1 MNKKENKAMLK
12 AILQNSAP
20 QRVVRHFEVDSDN
33 YDIEFKN
40 HLDLADC
47 ERYVNFV
54 LAFVLDQDENGNTI
68 HHPERLSTA
77 LFAAKLRFYTDIDIT
92 ELNLNDLNQMKND
105 TYFFEFIEDNEV
117 IDERQEFE
125 LASAISEK
133 IDFILKNSQKTSFD
147 ILLDKIT
154 AYFDNMEKSFSGVSQ
169 DDISN
174 FVKNIAQIKEVN
186 EESLVSAVV
195 NQLPNKNEDF

>member
-1 MNKKENKAMLK
+1 M
-12 AILQNSAP
+12 
-20 QRVVRHFEVDSDN
+20 
-33 YDIEFKN
+33 
-40 HLDLADC
+40 DLADC

-147 ILLDKIT
+147 ILLDKLT